1 MTAKVSEIEKKNA
14 ELQAFVDDLAKADP
28 ALRNA
33 FEAQLSLVKAMQDE
47 YETQKNML
55 NDKINSLDSK
65 LNKTIADTISAVL
78 TR

>member
-47 YETQKNML
+47 YETQKKML

>member
-1 MTAKVSEIEKKNA
+1 MTVKVTEIEKKNA
-14 ELQAFVDDLAKADP
+14 ELQEFVDDLAKADP

-47 YETQKNML
+47 YEAQKNML

>member
-14 ELQAFVDDLAKADP
+14 ELQEFVDDLAKADP

-47 YETQKNML
+47 YEAQKNML